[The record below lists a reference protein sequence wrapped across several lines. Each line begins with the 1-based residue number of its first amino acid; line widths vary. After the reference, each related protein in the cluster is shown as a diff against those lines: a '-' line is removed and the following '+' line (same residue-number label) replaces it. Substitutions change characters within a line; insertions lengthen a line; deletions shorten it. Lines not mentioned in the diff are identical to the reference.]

1 MKLKNEA
8 WYGSQSNKSV
18 FFLTALKNG
27 NVDDVKYRKALISM
41 FVNKI
46 YLYDDKITF
55 IFNSKDIP
63 VTVDA
68 DLIDFI
74 DEQNLSANNAN
85 EFKFSTK
92 CSTKTNIIRK
102 RLHYDN
108 VTIANENR
116 CPLIQGQ
123 WFSLKKQLKDKLM
136 RSEILNCSAFILLNK
151 PHIFHCYYA
160 IKIDISGKHLF
171 IFERIFIRISNSL

>member
-1 MKLKNEA
+1 
-8 WYGSQSNKSV
+8 
-18 FFLTALKNG
+18 
-27 NVDDVKYRKALISM
+27 M

-55 IFNSKDIP
+55 IFNSGDIP

-74 DEQNLSANNAN
+74 EEQNLIANNAN

-92 CSTKTNIIRK
+92 CSTI
-102 RLHYDN
+102 HYDN

-116 CPLIQGQ
+116 CPLIQWQ
-123 WFSLKKQLKDKLM
+123 WF
-136 RSEILNCSAFILLNK
+136 
-151 PHIFHCYYA
+151 Y
-160 IKIDISGKHLF
+160 
-171 IFERIFIRISNSL
+171 

>member
-1 MKLKNEA
+1 
-8 WYGSQSNKSV
+8 
-18 FFLTALKNG
+18 
-27 NVDDVKYRKALISM
+27 M

-116 CPLIQGQ
+116 CPLIQG
-123 WFSLKKQLKDKLM
+123 
-136 RSEILNCSAFILLNK
+136 
-151 PHIFHCYYA
+151 
-160 IKIDISGKHLF
+160 
-171 IFERIFIRISNSL
+171 

>member
-1 MKLKNEA
+1 MIKIVHKLEA
-8 WYGSQSNKSV
+8 AKKSLLEDIETEERGMV
-18 FFLTALKNG
+18 RLTEQQVSFFLTALKNG
-27 NVDDVKYRKALISM
+27 DVDDVKYRKALISV

-55 IFNSKDIP
+55 IFNSGDIP

-74 DEQNLSANNAN
+74 EEQNLSANNAN

-92 CSTKTNIIRK
+92 CSTKTNIIRE

-108 VTIANENR
+108 VAIANENR
-116 CPLIQGQ
+116 CPLI
-123 WFSLKKQLKDKLM
+123 
-136 RSEILNCSAFILLNK
+136 
-151 PHIFHCYYA
+151 
-160 IKIDISGKHLF
+160 
-171 IFERIFIRISNSL
+171 

>member
-1 MKLKNEA
+1 
-8 WYGSQSNKSV
+8 
-18 FFLTALKNG
+18 
-27 NVDDVKYRKALISM
+27 M

-102 RLHYDN
+102 RLHYNN

-123 WFSLKKQLKDKLM
+123 WFSLKK
-136 RSEILNCSAFILLNK
+136 N
-151 PHIFHCYYA
+151 
-160 IKIDISGKHLF
+160 
-171 IFERIFIRISNSL
+171 